1 MKILL
6 ATLVTVILLASVG
19 CGGGDK
25 GGDAPQENLPTAED
39 TETTTPPASAP
50 SGEAAEAEVDLNVDV
65 GTLIG
70 KVKGEDW
77 RLVEKMTEQFYQG
90 KLDALYRQ
98 FSPGFKEVWSKERLK
113 DFRDQTLTQFGTEIE
128 LVGTDREAT
137 TTEDNV
143 LYRVYRR
150 AVRFSDHDGLVE
162 VSWLLNEQQQVSGL
176 FVTPAK
182 KSDK

>member
-6 ATLVTVILLASVG
+6 ATMLTVILLASVG
-19 CGGGDK
+19 CGGDDKAGDT
-25 GGDAPQENLPTAED
+25 PQENPPAAGDAVITSNPG
-39 TETTTPPASAP
+39 TPPN
-50 SGEAAEAEVDLNVDV
+50 GDAAKPEAELDVNV

-77 RLVEKMTEQFYQG
+77 RLVEKLTEQFYEG
-90 KLDALYRQ
+90 KLDALYKQ
-98 FSPGFKEVWSKERLK
+98 FSPGFKEVWSRDRLK

-137 TTEDNV
+137 TTQDNV
-143 LYRVYRR
+143 VYRAYSR
-150 AVRFSDHDGLVE
+150 AVRFSDHEGLVE

-182 KSDK
+182 NSDK